1 MKKITTKIFLLAG
14 LVIFALSSVNANVN
28 DNIIDNMVKSI
39 WETEQEVNL
48 SNEDKITNLAWSS
61 NNFIVLTV
69 ECDILKNDLNDEITR
84 VIWSL

>member
-14 LVIFALSSVNANVN
+14 LVIFALSSVNASVN

-39 WETEQEVNL
+39 WETEQEANL
-48 SNEDKITNLAWSS
+48 LNEDKITNLAWSS
-61 NNFIVLTV
+61 NDFIVLTV